1 MNHYIIV
8 VLMGRGL
15 CAPIIP
21 GVMLFAP
28 GRVPPTQI
36 GFGWMVRP
44 REMYK
49 NPYDG
54 IDRYINNN
62 QGTWLHYSG

>member
-1 MNHYIIV
+1 M
-8 VLMGRGL
+8 
-15 CAPIIP
+15 PP
-21 GVMLFAP
+21 SSQELFAP

-36 GFGWMVRP
+36 GSGWMVRP